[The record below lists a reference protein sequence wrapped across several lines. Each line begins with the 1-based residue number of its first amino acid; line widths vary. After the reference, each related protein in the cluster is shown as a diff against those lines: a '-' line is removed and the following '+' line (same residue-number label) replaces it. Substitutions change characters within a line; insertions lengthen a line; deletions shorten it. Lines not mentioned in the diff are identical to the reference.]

1 MKTET
6 AWKIPLFKI
15 YYDEDDV
22 KAVTESIRAEM
33 NWTTCPNAGKS
44 EEMIA
49 DYVGAE
55 YAATFNSWTSA
66 LHDSPLAHG
75 RWNDR
80 SMYQLIKD
88 EPEFEIVGFTP
99 EIMEE
104 VMHTKIPEI
113 HDRIIVATAKFYR
126 AGLLT
131 KDKIILESGEV
142 EQLW

>member
-6 AWKIPLFKI
+6 GLKIPLFKI
-15 YYDEDDV
+15 HRDEDDV
-22 KAVTESIRAEM
+22 KAVTESVRAEM

-44 EEMIA
+44 EEMIV
-49 DYVGAE
+49 DYVGTE

-66 LHDSPLAHG
+66 LHAFLLAHG

-104 VMHTKIPEI
+104 AMHTEIPEI

-142 EQLW
+142 GKLW